1 MQPGFYTIEKYHAS
15 TDDWAYVAGFKDE
28 GKAFEYAETNLYKHY
43 IRITRYGEQICES
56 FPMSKAEQRRL
67 GLR

>member
-28 GKAFEYAETNLYKHY
+28 AKAFEYAESNLYKHL
-43 IRITRYGEQICES
+43 IRIRRDGE
-56 FPMSKAEQRRL
+56 
-67 GLR
+67 

>member
-28 GKAFEYAETNLYKHY
+28 GKAFEYAETHLYQHL
-43 IRITRYGEQICES
+43 IRIRRDGEHIAEAL
-56 FPMSKAEQRRL
+56 PMSKAERRRL

>member
-28 GKAFEYAETNLYKHY
+28 AKAFEYAESNLYKHL
-43 IRITRYGEQICES
+43 IRIRRDGEHICEAL
-56 FPMSKAEQRRL
+56 PMSKAEQRRL